1 MPIGA
6 TDERK
11 SNAGITHLIE
21 HLCFRKANEFSQV
34 ELYDFCES
42 RGVKIN
48 AITGKNFLL
57 FYFKARPSVYDDV
70 VKLFHK
76 MFYDIDYKE
85 VDLAIEKSIIKA
97 EIDEY
102 EPTNSTVIIDRLW
115 NNRKYAN
122 KILGSIESLESLS
135 LEDVIQFKKK
145 ILKING
151 TVFLFGNYS
160 YEQYN
165 LTQNLFQTITYRTNV
180 KDLKV
185 KNNFITKNEVKF
197 INDEYDKC
205 DVYYALRFNVSNAD
219 RRQSILCLQM
229 INSVLFQ
236 GDAAY
241 ITETLR
247 ERFGYV
253 YEIDSRLEILR
264 NEAILMFNLRVN
276 KVYICETIYE
286 LENLL
291 KSFIFNTKYH
301 KYIKAFF
308 CENIEMLYDN
318 FDSYVEQCVENFII
332 FGEPIYPEE
341 KAREINKILLSTYNS
356 IYEKL
361 IKNKSVYIFGNVS
374 SVQKRELSALL
385 KA

>member
-1 MPIGA
+1 M
-6 TDERK
+6 
-11 SNAGITHLIE
+11 
-21 HLCFRKANEFSQV
+21 
-34 ELYDFCES
+34 
-42 RGVKIN
+42 IN
-48 AITGKNFLL
+48 AITGKNFLW
-57 FYFKARPSVYDDV
+57 FYFKARPSVFDDI

-76 MFYDIDYKE
+76 MVYDIDYKE
-85 VDLAIEKSIIKA
+85 ADLTIEKSIIKA

-102 EPTNSTVIIDRLW
+102 EPTNAAVIIDRLW

-160 YEQYN
+160 NEQYN
-165 LTQNLFQTITYRTNV
+165 LTKNLFQTNNYRANI
-180 KDLKV
+180 KDSPIK
-185 KNNFITKNEVKF
+185 KNFNTKNEVKF
-197 INDEYDKC
+197 IYDEYDKC
-205 DVYYALRFNVSNAD
+205 DVYYAFGFHFTDAD
-219 RRQSILCLQM
+219 KQESILCLQM

-241 ITETLR
+241 ITATLR

-253 YEIDSRLEILR
+253 YEIDSRLEILK

-276 KVYICETIYE
+276 KAFIYETIYE

-291 KSFIFNTKYH
+291 KSFIFNDKYH

-318 FDSYVEQCVENFII
+318 FDSYVEQCIENFII
-332 FGEPIYPEE
+332 FGEPLYPEE
-341 KAREINKILLSTYNS
+341 KAREINKIPLSTYNS
-356 IYEKL
+356 NYEKL

-374 SVQKRELSALL
+374 SAQRSALSALL
-385 KA
+385 IA